1 MKTLLA
7 CMLLLGLVA
16 SKPTLEEFVADIG

>member
-1 MKTLLA
+1 LLA